1 MSDDIMFCG
10 LGTVPKG
17 KVRAPPEYC
26 LQKKQVRYYGKVA
39 IDSELL
45 EQYSKKETSLFKE
58 QMKLKKIEDQAK
70 KLIREVKRLKI
81 TLTDDEATNSQIKQA
96 QKRMDAILKQRD
108 KLIKRL
114 KEQKD
119 MVTNLEKEEKKK
131 KKNKKNKNKK
141 NKKKA

>member
-10 LGTVPKG
+10 LGPVPKG

-70 KLIREVKRLKI
+70 KLIREFTNQTSPEKNGCYIETTRQTYQTFEGTKRYG
-81 TLTDDEATNSQIKQA
+81 D
-96 QKRMDAILKQRD
+96 
-108 KLIKRL
+108 
-114 KEQKD
+114 
-119 MVTNLEKEEKKK
+119 
-131 KKNKKNKNKK
+131 
-141 NKKKA
+141 